1 MRQRTVLMAAVLVVA
16 WTSMGAG
23 ALAHG
28 GGGHGGGGHRGG
40 GHEPSPPP
48 SGSPDEPRSDRS
60 YRKGTVSF
68 PLSGAQVPGGG
79 DPGGRA
85 RATLRLDPEM
95 ELACLTAHWEGM
107 AGDVTGLHVHRA
119 PAGETGPHH
128 IEILNDERLAGAQNQ
143 VQFCVHPEGSAE
155 ALQEVVDDPGG
166 FYLNVHST
174 VYPNGAI
181 RGQLGS

>member
-1 MRQRTVLMAAVLVVA
+1 MRPRTVVVAAVLVA

-28 GGGHGGGGHRGG
+28 GGGHGGGGH
-40 GHEPSPPP
+40 EPSPPP
-48 SGSPDEPRSDRS
+48 AGSPGEPRSDRPHQP
-60 YRKGTVSF
+60 GTVSF

-95 ELACLTAHWEGM
+95 ELVCLTAHWDGL

-128 IEILNDERLAGAQNQ
+128 IELLNDEKLAGARNQ
-143 VQFCVHPEGSAE
+143 VEFCVHPEGSAD
-155 ALQEVVDDPGG
+155 ALQEVVDDPDG

-174 VYPNGAI
+174 AYPNGAI
-181 RGQLGS
+181 RGQLDS